1 MCSAILHQIYVLYN
15 CNLKALSP
23 VLAVFLVF
31 SSCQHKETDN
41 VGTDNL
47 QGSISISGAFALYPM
62 AVEWTNEFSARHP
75 AVRID
80 LSSGGAG
87 RWWWENPENREC
99 GLHSR
104 QK

>member
-1 MCSAILHQIYVLYN
+1 MYFNN

-23 VLAVFLVF
+23 LLAVFLVF

-62 AVEWTNEFSARHP
+62 PVAQPRHSP
-75 AVRID
+75 PGLMPFRRIW
-80 LSSGGAG
+80 A
-87 RWWWENPENREC
+87 EPQYMVIPEYPR
-99 GLHSR
+99 L
-104 QK
+104 